1 MVELKTQDHEAGQ
14 TAGNGEPSSPHPTG
28 WTSSL
33 TLGSHTNEFFLDRGF
48 ASDDCLS
55 LRSHPAV
62 MTAQVTGDASDLAVA
77 LEGRLARFTGHEACT
92 LWPNVTAAMD
102 AAMRSAVGANDHV
115 VLDALVAEPLHAAA
129 RAITSSVHTVEH
141 LSHDAVV
148 KHIESLRSQSPDA
161 RILVATQTLFDA
173 DGCVPDLP
181 ALSVVCRT
189 HGATLLVVA
198 GRDFGSVGLL
208 GRGYLELA
216 GLVGA
221 PDILVG
227 SLTDNLASRGG
238 YYVASNLPELIEALR
253 GQGPSEPMSA
263 PEIATALAALDIIES
278 REGAELRSVLMG
290 NVIYLRQALD
300 RAGFP
305 VPGRHNPRVLLRL
318 ETGEIYQIRMTVR
331 AGRDDIDRLVALAV
345 KIRDA
350 RGSSVLAAE

>member
-1 MVELKTQDHEAGQ
+1 MVEFKAQDHEAGR
-14 TAGNGEPSSPHPTG
+14 TAGNGEPSSTHQAE
-28 WTSSL
+28 WTSSQ
-33 TLGSHTNEFFLDRGF
+33 TLGGRTNEFYLDRSF

-55 LRSHPAV
+55 LRNHPAV
-62 MTAQVTGDASDLAVA
+62 MTAQVTGDTSDLAVT
-77 LEGRLARFTGHEACT
+77 LEDRLARFTGHAACT
-92 LWPNVTAAMD
+92 LWPNVAAAMD

-129 RAITSSVHTVEH
+129 RTITSSVHTVEH

-148 KHIESLRSQSPDA
+148 KHIETLRSQTPDA

-173 DGCVPDLP
+173 DDCVPDLP
-181 ALSVVCRT
+181 ALALACRT
-189 HGATLLVVA
+189 HGATLLVAA

-227 SLTDNLASRGG
+227 SLADNLASRGG
-238 YYVASNLPELIEALR
+238 YVASNIPELIGALR
-253 GQGPSEPMSA
+253 GQGPSDPMSA
-263 PEIATALAALDIIES
+263 PEIATALAALDIVES

-300 RAGFP
+300 RAGFT
-305 VPGRHNPRVLLRL
+305 VPGRHNPRILLRL
-318 ETGEIYQIRMTVR
+318 ETGEIHQIRMTVR